1 MVHALLLY
9 TAQAVMMLLFTT
21 GLVNYQNRNWEKA
34 IAIPRNT
41 WRGVWWRIWVP
52 GLATVVALLF
62 FAVSSARDLPNSG
75 LLFNA
80 ITVFVLTF
88 LMFDADTNFWEYIAR
103 LVILFGVGLWYYQND
118 FDQLNFW
125 TMLVFFAG
133 WATVVWFYRSAIRYH
148 VYRHILAIWTV
159 AAAFWLT
166 LPMHTHGF
174 TLTWPL
180 RLEALSFSTV
190 AIAVSGV
197 FLARAHRLE
206 LQSKANAYQV
216 EYDALTQT
224 KSFAAFES
232 EFAEVFAKAHHE
244 AEPLTIIA
252 IDIDHFKAINDHFGH
267 LAGNQILTGIA
278 NTLQNRINT
287 QQLPATLYRT
297 GGEEFTIVCP
307 TVKAEVALELARACW
322 QAVRTHPFIADQYK
336 IPCTLSCGLAELT
349 FADARADDLF
359 ARADKNLYQSKQ
371 RGRDTITLFGQAVSD
386 MKPERAME
394 TYTYFTQRVV
404 DVEHNLEVMANEV
417 LLAHYCRDQD
427 RWETMMHPEPLK
439 TQLAFMQ
446 EAAHMNTKERMSI
459 YLNAEEFAQP
469 EIPELL
475 GDFLN
480 QPDAPKLL
488 WVNLRELPSAETLRQ
503 VRTRYEKYD
512 IRIIPDV
519 LHLQQD
525 ADLVTEILPLVDG
538 LNISLNGLREAF
550 SNNTE
555 AEAAMVAWYQ
565 RCRQFEVDVIFNQIE
580 NSVDADYVRN
590 VLKGRYV
597 QGYAFDQPELP
608 RLG

>member
-21 GLVNYQNRNWEKA
+21 GFVNYQNRNWEKA
-34 IAIPRNT
+34 IAIPRHT
-41 WRGVWWRIWVP
+41 WQGIWWRIWVP
-52 GLATVVALLF
+52 GLASVVALLF
-62 FAVSSARDLPNSG
+62 FAVSAARDMPNSG

-80 ITVFVLTF
+80 ITVFMLTF
-88 LMFDADTNFWEYIAR
+88 VMFDADTNFWEYIAR
-103 LVILFGVGLWYYQND
+103 LAILFVVGLWYYHTEIGS
-118 FDQLNFW
+118 LNFW
-125 TMLVFFAG
+125 IMITFFVG
-133 WATVVWFYRSAIRYH
+133 WSIVVWFYRSAIRFH
-148 VYRHILAIWTV
+148 VGRHIVAIWTV
-159 AAAFWLT
+159 AAMFWLT
-166 LPMHTHGF
+166 LPTYMRGF
-174 TLTWPL
+174 HFTWMI

-197 FLARAHRLE
+197 FLAHAHRLE
-206 LQSKANAYQV
+206 LQSQANAYQV

-224 KSFAAFES
+224 KSFAAFEA
-232 EFAEVFAKAHHE
+232 EFAQAFAKAHRDNL
-244 AEPLTIIA
+244 PLTIIA
-252 IDIDHFKAINDHFGH
+252 MDIDHFKAINDHFGH

-278 NTLQNRINT
+278 NALQNAINT
-287 QQLPATLYRT
+287 QNLPATLYRT

-307 TVKAEVALELARACW
+307 DAKAEIALELARACW
-322 QAVRTHPFIADQYK
+322 QGVRTHPFVADQYK
-336 IPCTLSCGLAELT
+336 IPCTLSCGIAELT

-371 RGRDTITLFGQAVSD
+371 RGRDTITLFGQAVAD

-404 DVEHNLEVMANEV
+404 DVKHNLEVIANEV

-427 RWETMMHPEPLK
+427 RWETMMRPEPLR

-446 EAAHMNTKERMSI
+446 EAALMNTKERMSI

-469 EIPELL
+469 DIPELL
-475 GDFLN
+475 GQFLN
-480 QPDAPKLL
+480 QADAPSLL
-488 WVNLRELPSAETLRQ
+488 WVNLRQLPSAETLKQ
-503 VRTRYEKYD
+503 VRPRYEKYD

-525 ADLVTEILPLVDG
+525 ADQVAEILPLVDG

-550 SNNTE
+550 SDNAE

-565 RCRQFEVDVIFNQIE
+565 RCREFEVDVIFNQIE